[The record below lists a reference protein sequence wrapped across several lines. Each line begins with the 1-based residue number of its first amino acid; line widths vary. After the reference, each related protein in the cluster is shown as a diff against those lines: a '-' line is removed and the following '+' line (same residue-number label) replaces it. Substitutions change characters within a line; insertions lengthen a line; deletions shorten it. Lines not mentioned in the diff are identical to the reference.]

1 MTIKYLDGRTSEAVL
16 LFRANHTMRVALQ
29 GGDDDATDLAHVI
42 GAWFPENLEPSPPEF
57 AWQSRFHSAAPPVSD
72 CVCSSELASTLVDLL
87 FTRDR

>member
-16 LFRANHTMRVALQ
+16 LFRANHILRLVLK
-29 GGDDDATDLAHVI
+29 GSDDATDPMHAI
-42 GAWFPENLEPSPPEF
+42 GAWFPVNFEPSQPEF
-57 AWQSRFHSAAPPVSD
+57 ARQSRFHSAAPPVSD